1 MTLPMALIY
10 QFMYHHYRVPQKLV
24 EIQAHCSL
32 FQKRQ
37 VWLHLIFIEEFSA
50 NLSGC
55 GALINFKCREV
66 QFFFLFFP
74 TCTYSIRKEKPKE
87 GDWKEWD
94 CSAVSDQARSS
105 AITTT
110 TAPMTTREH

>member
-10 QFMYHHYRVPQKLV
+10 QFMYHRYRVPQKLV

-66 QFFFLFFP
+66 QIFFNLFS
-74 TCTYSIRKEKPKE
+74 YLHIILLERRNPKRE
-87 GDWKEWD
+87 IG
-94 CSAVSDQARSS
+94 RSG
-105 AITTT
+105 TVQLCL
-110 TAPMTTREH
+110 TRPGPQQ